1 MAMLKA
7 LVLGLCASGA
17 IASPRNLLPPNQKR
31 GSSGGGTGSGGPP
44 EYPHDG
50 SWGPQSDDWSDDSWG
65 HTSTSDHPGTPGG
78 YGGGG
83 GWGHSSTCDASTI
96 VETSTTT
103 LIGSAST
110 VYISGSGYTTTL
122 AASTVYISGSDH
134 TSFLP
139 ASTVTVRGGPDSTSV
154 STAYIT
160 RPAVPTT
167 VYLTRTGPGWNH
179 TVTHEETD
187 VVTTTQR
194 EYSTIYDEETITTT
208 LREYSTIYDEETTT
222 LTSLVTLPGIHSIW
236 HMIRASMSSDNLS
249 RYNHHRI
256 RDFHA

>member
-1 MAMLKA
+1 MAMLNA
-7 LVLGLCASGA
+7 LVLGLCASSA
-17 IASPRNLLPPNQKR
+17 IASPRNLLPRNQKR

-44 EYPHDG
+44 AYPHDG
-50 SWGPQSDDWSDDSWG
+50 SWGPQSDDWDDDSWG

-134 TSFLP
+134 TSFVP
-139 ASTVTVRGGPDSTSV
+139 ASTVTIRGVPDSTSV
-154 STAYIT
+154 STAYETIT
-160 RPAVPTT
+160 QPAVPTT

-194 EYSTIYDEETITTT
+194 EWSTIYDEETITTT
-208 LREYSTIYDEETTT
+208 LREYSTVYDEETTT
-222 LTSLVTLPGIHSIW
+222 LTSLVTLPGICPKCIW
-236 HMIRASMSSDNLS
+236 SATVYRLTLL
-249 RYNHHRI
+249 RYNLYRI
-256 RDFHA
+256 